1 MPPRKSVDSFFMK
14 VYHDVRKLKSEI
26 DRTDREIDM
35 MVYKLYNLNYEEV
48 KIVDPEFW
56 LSESEY

>member
-1 MPPRKSVDSFFMK
+1 MK